1 VLFSKI
7 ESYVQMVSDQVLRR
21 GQYYPREWEVYVP
34 KALSEYK
41 NYLSRYYQLEVGQY
55 LDSLPRLH
63 GDNDSFLQS
72 EGGDA
77 PLRPVPLK
85 IMQSHSDGAI
95 GSPVV
100 VRKSTPSPGALQRVD
115 II

>member
-41 NYLSRYYQLEVGQY
+41 NYLSRYYQLEV
-55 LDSLPRLH
+55 S
-63 GDNDSFLQS
+63 S
-72 EGGDA
+72 
-77 PLRPVPLK
+77 
-85 IMQSHSDGAI
+85 
-95 GSPVV
+95 
-100 VRKSTPSPGALQRVD
+100 
-115 II
+115 